1 MEKTVIVGMSG
12 GVDSAA
18 AAFILKEKGFQ
29 VQGIFLD
36 LYEKK
41 DVDQNGDDSIRKEH
55 IDDVKKICD
64 ILNITYKISYYREE
78 FKKMS

>member
-41 DVDQNGDDSIRKEH
+41 DVRAKTVTIQFGKN
-55 IDDVKKICD
+55 
-64 ILNITYKISYYREE
+64 ILMT
-78 FKKMS
+78 